1 MIDISKISLT
11 LSQFANGG
19 PVIATSIS
27 PINPFRDGH
36 SVTEE
41 VVGRKITVVLNG
53 SMGKPRGAADLDN
66 YFISRRLSK
75 SGKLDALTPLLKE
88 ASFSNPVFVE
98 FPGFVG
104 RIYLIR
110 DKITGEKN
118 LVVSAKAD
126 SVRVVPAPGT
136 DDLMIE

>member
-1 MIDISKISLT
+1 MIDISKIPLT

-19 PVIATSIS
+19 PVIATGIA

-41 VVGRKITVVLNG
+41 VVGRKITVVFPDNG
-53 SMGKPRGAADLDN
+53 YETQEIKVSDPIDT
-66 YFISRRLSK
+66 
-75 SGKLDALTPLLKE
+75 LTPLLKE
-88 ASFSNPVFVE
+88 ASFSNPVFVD

-104 RIYLIR
+104 RVYLIR

-118 LVVSAKAD
+118 LVISAKAD
-126 SVRVVPAPGT
+126 RVRVVPAPGSD
-136 DDLMIE
+136 DDLVIE

>member
-41 VVGRKITVVLNG
+41 VVGRKITVVFPDNG
-53 SMGKPRGAADLDN
+53 YETQEIKVSDPT
-66 YFISRRLSK
+66 
-75 SGKLDALTPLLKE
+75 DALTPLLQE

>member
-1 MIDISKISLT
+1 MIDISKIPLT

-19 PVIATSIS
+19 PVIATGIA

-41 VVGRKITVVLNG
+41 VVGRKITVVFPDNG
-53 SMGKPRGAADLDN
+53 YETQEIKVSDPT
-66 YFISRRLSK
+66 
-75 SGKLDALTPLLKE
+75 DALTPLLKE

>member
-41 VVGRKITVVLNG
+41 VVGRKITVVFPDKG
-53 SMGKPRGAADLDN
+53 YETQEIKVSDPT
-66 YFISRRLSK
+66 
-75 SGKLDALTPLLKE
+75 DAFNPLIKE
-88 ASFSNPVFVE
+88 AYFSNPVFVE

>member
-41 VVGRKITVVLNG
+41 VVGRKITVVFPDNG
-53 SMGKPRGAADLDN
+53 YETQD
-66 YFISRRLSK
+66 
-75 SGKLDALTPLLKE
+75 
-88 ASFSNPVFVE
+88 PVFVE